1 MENERFKIWI
11 SFAKYTISIILGTI
25 LTAYLGFII
34 NQRELDLQEI
44 QQKSEFR
51 ITEQENLS
59 RYFKYTLEG
68 NAYDRLKLS
77 TFFSI
82 VIEDSASRNRW
93 SKYNQILE
101 KQLTE
106 YTKVQILLDSL
117 ERVIVLKNDSS
128 LINSK
133 EYRVLE
139 ERKND

>member
-77 TFFSI
+77 TF
-82 VIEDSASRNRW
+82 
-93 SKYNQILE
+93 L
-101 KQLTE
+101 
-106 YTKVQILLDSL
+106 
-117 ERVIVLKNDSS
+117 VL
-128 LINSK
+128 
-133 EYRVLE
+133 
-139 ERKND
+139 